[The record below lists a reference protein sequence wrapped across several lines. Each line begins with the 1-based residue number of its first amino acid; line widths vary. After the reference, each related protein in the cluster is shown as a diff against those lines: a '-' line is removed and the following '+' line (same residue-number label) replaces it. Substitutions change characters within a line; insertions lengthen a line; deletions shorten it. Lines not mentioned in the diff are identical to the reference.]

1 MILEN
6 VLWMLKC
13 LGVFDG
19 KFILSYNI
27 VGIVYQIYFIKEF
40 FVIEMEFRLFL
51 YGDFIVV
58 CLEF

>member
-1 MILEN
+1 MSYGWINVVGFVIVYIIKGLFLMILEN

-27 VGIVYQIYFIKEF
+27 VGIVY
-40 FVIEMEFRLFL
+40 
-51 YGDFIVV
+51 
-58 CLEF
+58 